1 MGLYPGL
8 ESGSN
13 HRLQHLAGV
22 GFRLEK
28 ERDFRASL
36 CKKYRRGVN
45 VIDGIDTAL
54 FVTSVGLAASGIG
67 LLATIIAAPGALGLQ
82 ARAIGC
88 GLLGASGKFISQNL
102 QAKARKHDQ
111 IRVLAESKL
120 NSIADRISVAL
131 NDDQISEEE
140 FRLILSEVDKYN
152 QMKDEI
158 RRRQKQDR
166 GLSEDDKKRSYFNVR
181 NTKQWW
187 QPVRNCWKSFIKLE
201 AVAPLN
207 KYFLLTK
214 LAIAERRLV
223 QLLSSITVFF
233 SSIFLAIQEVWF
245 KKEY

>member
-13 HRLQHLAGV
+13 HRLQHLAEV
-22 GFRLEK
+22 RFRLEK

-54 FVTSVGLAASGIG
+54 SVTSVGLAASGIG
-67 LLATIIAAPGALGLQ
+67 LLATIIAAPVALGLQ
-82 ARAIGC
+82 AGAIGC
-88 GLLGASGKFISQNL
+88 GLLGASGKFIAQKL

-158 RRRQKQDR
+158 RGRQKQDV
-166 GLSEDDKKRSYFNVR
+166 GLSEDEKKRSYFNVR
-181 NTKQWW
+181 KTKQ
-187 QPVRNCWKSFIKLE
+187 
-201 AVAPLN
+201 
-207 KYFLLTK
+207 
-214 LAIAERRLV
+214 
-223 QLLSSITVFF
+223 
-233 SSIFLAIQEVWF
+233 
-245 KKEY
+245 